1 MPEDTYLEAQPKP
14 RWRGRLHQIAFIVS
28 IPAGLILVALA
39 ERPVARATA
48 AVYALCLIGMYG
60 SSASYHLGQWS
71 GKALRWMRRLDHSM
85 IYLLIA
91 GSYTPIAL
99 ISVGGK
105 LGIATLVIVWA
116 GAVGGITMK
125 LVRVDG
131 FRILSNGLYIV
142 LGWTMVIAAPQ
153 LIKGLTPMQLILI
166 LSGGLLYTGGS
177 IILALHK
184 PNPSPAVFGYHEIWH
199 SMVVAAGVC
208 HYIAILTVART
219 PA

>member
-1 MPEDTYLEAQPKP
+1 
-14 RWRGRLHQIAFIVS
+14 
-28 IPAGLILVALA
+28 
-39 ERPVARATA
+39 
-48 AVYALCLIGMYG
+48 
-60 SSASYHLGQWS
+60 
-71 GKALRWMRRLDHSM
+71 MRRLDHSM